1 MGGQRPAVRASVL
14 AITSPL
20 PQGKGKRV
28 GSGGRP
34 VAWAPISGER
44 PGDRMGLGQSPRVEG
59 SGANSSRQE
68 LEAGWTEE
76 VGRNESSSL
85 FLFLA

>member
-1 MGGQRPAVRASVL
+1 MGGQHPAVRASVL

-20 PQGKGKRV
+20 PQGKGKRA

-34 VAWAPISGER
+34 VAWASISGER
-44 PGDRMGLGQSPRVEG
+44 PGDRMVARAVTTGGG

-85 FLFLA
+85 SLFLA

>member
-1 MGGQRPAVRASVL
+1 MARAVTTGG
-14 AITSPL
+14 
-20 PQGKGKRV
+20 
-28 GSGGRP
+28 
-34 VAWAPISGER
+34 
-44 PGDRMGLGQSPRVEG
+44 G

-85 FLFLA
+85 SLFLA